1 MTPEARSQRGS
12 NHAYTRSGCFLPVSR
27 STQPIA
33 FANEEFPFVEHTV
46 RIAAEPFKVSCA
58 ATQLGKQRQERRAAN
73 PEVVIDRPSVED
85 VEQPRRAFHQWAR
98 DRDGQFVD
106 EGPRLRLPD
115 QALEQR
121 DVAPTEE
128 RFEGIKQKDGHHSPL
143 KQRPAPEPRRELDEF
158 LPIELTM
165 LLRDR
170 PHDRPHHR

>member
-1 MTPEARSQRGS
+1 GLLLAGLPEHTADR
-12 NHAYTRSGCFLPVSR
+12 
-27 STQPIA
+27 

-106 EGPRLRLPD
+106 EGPRLR
-115 QALEQR
+115 R
-121 DVAPTEE
+121 
-128 RFEGIKQKDGHHSPL
+128 RIKRSSSVMSLRRRSGSKASRKRTAIIRHANNGRSQSAVVSSTSPC
-143 KQRPAPEPRRELDEF
+143 R
-158 LPIELTM
+158 
-165 LLRDR
+165 
-170 PHDRPHHR
+170 